1 VGVAGTAS
9 HREVRLMHRTERCAF
24 QIPRPG
30 LILANP
36 APVGILVVGTPS
48 PWLAL
53 W

>member
-1 VGVAGTAS
+1 
-9 HREVRLMHRTERCAF
+9 MHRTERCAL
-24 QIPRPG
+24 QRPRPG

-48 PWLAL
+48 PWQAL